1 MTYEQA
7 LHHIGFLKPATKKAV
22 IETGKRAEEALH
34 CISLRTMNVDKK
46 HFHAYRYI
54 AEEGR
59 LAQQDDYELPDLAEF
74 KPTIKTVDVL
84 QQRFS
89 LALEKYKHF
98 AEDHFGLDP
107 EKLTQF
113 EIDRLVD
120 LLHRLEKINR

>member
-7 LHHIGFLKPATKKAV
+7 LHRVGFSKPTTKKGI
-22 IETGKRAEEALH
+22 IETGKRAEETLH
-34 CISLRTMNVDKK
+34 CISLRTMSVDKK

-59 LAQQDDYELPDLAEF
+59 LAQQDDYELPDVAEF
-74 KPTIKTVDVL
+74 KPTIETVKML

-89 LALEKYKHF
+89 LALDKYKHF

-107 EKLTQF
+107 ENMTQF
-113 EIDRLVD
+113 DIDRLVD
-120 LLHRLEKINR
+120 LLHRLEKIS